1 VIRELATDTAPSPTD
16 SDPLPEVVA
25 GTICATKLCATEYT
39 ECTADTTGCLLEIG
53 AGGSAGSTF
62 KTCTT
67 GAEYIKCYA
76 TELGKAAGGSFSQE
90 QIAAGEKCV
99 GELCKTEAAVCIA
112 DTACAAVI
120 TTGGSDGSELQKCAA
135 GEKVEACVLKE
146 LAKTISKKDQ
156 VNATITTMKGL
167 LGGALSKETMDLL
180 QVGFDKLIKT
190 EDVNGTDAILKK
202 GMAMAAKGKSM
213 TDVVKDKEF
222 TALIAK
228 YGIDIKAL
236 IKSINNPFKTIDG
249 GKQTLDFDVVL
260 QALNLT
266 ADMTKTL
273 SGFMQKHVK
282 VMDAAKEKVATEGKG
297 KGWLTKY
304 GTLNMKKFMEDADV
318 AAALEEYAAENDE
331 NAKGVANLKT
341 AVAASTAADEA
352 AGAALDPVVIDDS
365 SGASTT
371 AASFVTVAAAVFMA
385 L

>member
-1 VIRELATDTAPSPTD
+1 VSKELATDTTP
-16 SDPLPEVVA
+16 
-25 GTICATKLCATEYT
+25 
-39 ECTADTTGCLLEIG
+39 
-53 AGGSAGSTF
+53 
-62 KTCTT
+62 
-67 GAEYIKCYA
+67 
-76 TELGKAAGGSFSQE
+76 
-90 QIAAGEKCV
+90 
-99 GELCKTEAAVCIA
+99 
-112 DTACAAVI
+112 
-120 TTGGSDGSELQKCAA
+120 
-135 GEKVEACVLKE
+135 
-146 LAKTISKKDQ
+146 KTISKKDQ
-156 VNATITTMKGL
+156 VSATIATMKTL

-180 QVGFDKLIKT
+180 QVGFDKLIET
-190 EDVNGTDAILKK
+190 EDVNGTDAILAK
-202 GMAMAAKGKSM
+202 GTAMAAKGKSM

-260 QALNLT
+260 DALNLT

-304 GTLNMKKFMEDADV
+304 GTLNMDKFMQDADV